1 MVGHEVFEQA
11 MSRVDGRA
19 ERSQFS
25 LTESGLPPVT
35 SPIRSSVARSFTT
48 SDIKQPKAAQD
59 ATARK
64 AKTKSRRTSKKDLT
78 LSSKH
83 ELNRSPPQQEW
94 PSTSDTSPGLPPI
107 VAPKKVG
114 QRRSADAQSSRRSIH
129 AQSLRGDGRD
139 NEGEEISLPK
149 YGFWNGGRDMRRYK
163 GAKAAAKADPRKLE
177 ELHVSDLLDR
187 LAKEESGRAAKQQQ
201 EAKQNNALGD
211 KPAVPMQARRTS
223 VISNLLNKRR
233 ESFATGLQSVRDGY
247 TQSAGPLQGTL
258 GMLEDEDS
266 GDCPQGFARL
276 SGLGSL
282 LSKLPSINPAP
293 LSKTGKRM
301 TKSRPTIDFN
311 SLLSRFH
318 GKA

>member
-1 MVGHEVFEQA
+1 MGN
-11 MSRVDGRA
+11 
-19 ERSQFS
+19 
-25 LTESGLPPVT
+25 ES
-35 SPIRSSVARSFTT
+35 
-48 SDIKQPKAAQD
+48 
-59 ATARK
+59 
-64 AKTKSRRTSKKDLT
+64 
-78 LSSKH
+78 
-83 ELNRSPPQQEW
+83 
-94 PSTSDTSPGLPPI
+94 
-107 VAPKKVG
+107 
-114 QRRSADAQSSRRSIH
+114 
-129 AQSLRGDGRD
+129 
-139 NEGEEISLPK
+139 EEISMPK